1 MDPQAQFC
9 RNPQCPTRGQTAQG
23 NIKVHSYRE
32 RRDRCTTCK
41 KTFAA
46 STGTP
51 FYRLH
56 KDPSLFVCVVTL
68 LAYGCPTQ
76 AVVAAFGLD
85 ERTVAD
91 WQDKAGG
98 HAQRVHRHFLG
109 TSPFDLQHV
118 QADEIS
124 GKTAG
129 GRCWLAMAIAVPDRL
144 WLGGV
149 VSPIRDRHL
158 IQRVIDLVRLAWT
171 PGRTLLICVDGLA
184 SYVTACWHAF
194 REKVDTGR
202 RGRPPYRLPR
212 GLLPGQVVKRHS
224 GRRLV
229 EVIRRGVWGSLG
241 RINRRLKRTGTGRQS
256 HTSYIERLNA
266 TFRSRLASV
275 VRRGRGLA
283 HQVKALELG
292 MDLVGCVYNF
302 CTEHRS
308 LRLPV
313 SSGQT
318 RWQGRTPA
326 MAAGWTDHVWSVR
339 ELLSFRPPTLV
350 GAGMLGRGEVEAEL
364 LDAALA
370 AGLPGRE
377 ALGTI
382 RSGLEAGLLEP
393 RSRGFE
399 GG

>member
-9 RNPQCPTRGQTAQG
+9 PNPQCPDKGRTAQG
-23 NIKVHSYRE
+23 NIKVHSYAE
-32 RRDRCTTCK
+32 RRFRCM
-41 KTFAA
+41 TFSNTFSAT
-46 STGTP
+46 TGTP

-56 KDPSLFVCVVTL
+56 KDPGLLVCVVTL

-109 TSPFDLQHV
+109 TSPRDLQHV
-118 QADEIS
+118 QADEIY

-129 GRCWLAMAIAVPDRL
+129 GRCWLAMALAVPSRL

-149 VSPIRDRHL
+149 VSPVRDLGL
-158 IQRVIDLVRLAWT
+158 IQRLVDLVRLAWR

-184 SYVTACWHAF
+184 SYVTAFWQAF
-194 REKVDTGR
+194 REKVYTGR

-212 GLLPGQVVKRHS
+212 GVLLGQVVKTHS

-229 EVIRRGVWGSLG
+229 EVVRRAVWGSLG
-241 RINRRLKRTGTGRQS
+241 RIHRVLRRTKTGQQIN
-256 HTSYIERLNA
+256 TSYIERLNA
-266 TFRSRLASV
+266 TFRSRLASL

-283 HQVKALELG
+283 HRVKTLEWG
-292 MDLVGCVYNF
+292 MYLVGCVYHF
-302 CTEHRS
+302 WTEHRR

-313 SSGQT
+313 SRGQIK
-318 RWQGRTPA
+318 WQGRSPA
-326 MAAGWTDHVWSVR
+326 MAARWTDHVWSVR

-350 GAGMLGRGEVEAEL
+350 HG
-364 LDAALA
+364 
-370 AGLPGRE
+370 
-377 ALGTI
+377 
-382 RSGLEAGLLEP
+382 
-393 RSRGFE
+393 
-399 GG
+399 

>member
-9 RNPQCPTRGQTAQG
+9 PNPQCPTRGQAAQG

-32 RRDRCTTCK
+32 RRFRCTTCR

-46 STGTP
+46 STSTP

-56 KDPSLFVCVVTL
+56 KDPSLFVCVITL

-76 AVVAAFGLD
+76 AVVAAFDLD

-91 WQDKAGG
+91 WQDKAGV
-98 HAQRVHRHFLG
+98 HAQAVHRHFLG
-109 TSPFDLQHV
+109 SSPLDLQHV
-118 QADEIS
+118 QADEIY

-129 GRCWLAMAIAVPDRL
+129 GHCWLAMALAVPYRL
-144 WLGGV
+144 WWGGV
-149 VSPIRDRHL
+149 VSPVRDLHL
-158 IQRVIDLVRLAWT
+158 IRRLVDLVRLAWT

-184 SYVTACWHAF
+184 SYVTAFWHAF
-194 REKVDTGR
+194 REKVHTGR
-202 RGRPPYRLPR
+202 RGRPPYRLPQ
-212 GLLPGQVVKRHS
+212 GVLLGQVVKRHS

-229 EVIRRGVWGSLG
+229 EVVRRVVWGSLG
-241 RINRRLKRTGTGRQS
+241 RIGRVLKRTGTGRQINP
-256 HTSYIERLNA
+256 SYIERLNA
-266 TFRSRLASV
+266 TFRSRRASL

-283 HQVKALELG
+283 HQVKTLELG
-292 MDLVGCVYNF
+292 MYLVGCVYNL

-313 SSGQT
+313 SKGPT

-326 MAAGWTDHVWSVR
+326 MAARWTDHVWSVR

-350 GAGMLGRGEVEAEL
+350 HG
-364 LDAALA
+364 
-370 AGLPGRE
+370 
-377 ALGTI
+377 
-382 RSGLEAGLLEP
+382 
-393 RSRGFE
+393 
-399 GG
+399 